1 MKTPDRETVLQTADA
16 LRVCAEK
23 NKIAMTADQR
33 VSEADAA
40 ALLCISRDSLKNLR
54 AEGSAPVS
62 YRASVGGCRISY
74 RLYDLAAWIESRR
87 EDW

>member
-1 MKTPDRETVLQTADA
+1 MKSPDRETVLKTADA

-23 NKIAMTADQR
+23 NQIAMSADQR

-40 ALLCISRDSLKNLR
+40 TLLCMGRDSLKNLR
-54 AEGSAPVS
+54 QEGGAPAS
-62 YRASVGGCRISY
+62 YRASIGGCRISY